1 LVSTRVD
8 ANVKTVIARLA
19 KLAPAHNPAA
29 LQGIEA
35 VEQLLGRV
43 PQIAVFDTAFHS
55 ALPDAAAIYPGP
67 YEWIEQ
73 SIRRYDF
80 HGISHEY
87 CAERT
92 ARVRRN
98 NAAHRD
104 QQACARR

>member
-1 LVSTRVD
+1 LVRTRVD

-67 YEWIEQ
+67 YECKLAPSHSHSNLDKLLLYKEFLRFTPLGFRQ
-73 SIRRYDF
+73 SGCEI
-80 HGISHEY
+80 
-87 CAERT
+87 
-92 ARVRRN
+92 
-98 NAAHRD
+98 
-104 QQACARR
+104 